1 MNNNLRFK
9 TLLKPLRLAM
19 YDFTENS
26 VRKELNYLVK
36 DDALIHLGY
45 PINDTIGP
53 EYFYEKSFKKLHLAF
68 PDLERRDYIVI
79 SGTTEKGYNWVGTC
93 GVYCGTFVNPF
104 LDIPAT
110 GHLAHMRYHEF
121 YKFEDNMVTEIHRSA
136 NFTF

>member
-1 MNNNLRFK
+1 MNNNLRLK

-53 EYFYEKSFKKLHLAF
+53 E
-68 PDLERRDYIVI
+68 
-79 SGTTEKGYNWVGTC
+79 
-93 GVYCGTFVNPF
+93 
-104 LDIPAT
+104 
-110 GHLAHMRYHEF
+110 
-121 YKFEDNMVTEIHRSA
+121 
-136 NFTF
+136 